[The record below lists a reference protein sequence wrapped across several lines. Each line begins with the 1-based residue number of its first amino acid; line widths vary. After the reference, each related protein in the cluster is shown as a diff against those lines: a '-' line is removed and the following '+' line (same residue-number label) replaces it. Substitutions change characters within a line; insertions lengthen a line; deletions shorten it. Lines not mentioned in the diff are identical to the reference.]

1 MHQGLESFLEDL
13 QEAKSL
19 DDVQARLFGLRESL
33 EVENFAYHCLD
44 ASGNKYGAMTYDA
57 PWVKR
62 YIEMDYAR
70 VDPVIKGTYQR
81 FHPVDWKQ
89 LDWSPKAAREF
100 MGEALET
107 GVGNQGL
114 SVPVRGPNGQFAVFS
129 VNNRATDAAWES
141 YQKEYLKTFIL
152 AAHFIN
158 QRALELEE
166 DINPTAKPLS
176 PRESDA
182 LTHLANGLSRGQVAE
197 KLKIS
202 EHTLRVYIES
212 ARFKLGAANTTH
224 AVARAMV
231 RGLIVV

>member
-1 MHQGLESFLEDL
+1 MPRGLESFLEDL
-13 QEAKSL
+13 QAARSL
-19 DDVQARLFGLRESL
+19 DDVQARLFALREEL

-44 ASGNKYGAMTYDA
+44 ANGNKYGAMTYDA

-62 YIEMDYAR
+62 YIEQDYAR

-81 FHPVDWKQ
+81 FNPVDWKQ

-100 MGEALET
+100 MGEALQT

-114 SVPVRGPNGQFAVFS
+114 SVPIRGPNGQFAVFS
-129 VNNRATDAAWES
+129 VNNKASDSGWES
-141 YQKEYLKTFIL
+141 YRKEYLQTFIL

-158 QRALELEE
+158 QRALELEDE
-166 DINPTAKPLS
+166 INPPMKPLS

-224 AVARAMV
+224 AVARAMI